1 MKELSKI
8 TIKAITNEKELQ
20 QAAQNLMVLKLMKEK
35 AEQIYKEK
43 REKYAE
49 VLKEIEA
56 INQEEKAFIA
66 TIKDYDNKIRTE
78 IKNYIT
84 ALIQE
89 GQQVEKIIPVEGG
102 RVTLIKDIEIEYEKA
117 KIIKMVLQGKLD
129 EDVLEINETKLK
141 AIVANGMKIQGV
153 EVKETV
159 TMRVLKEK
167 GA

>member
-84 ALIQE
+84 ALIKE
-89 GQQVEKIIPVEGG
+89 GQQVEKIIPFEGG

>member
-102 RVTLIKDIEIEYEKA
+102 RVTFVKDIDIEYEKA
-117 KIIKMVLQGKLD
+117 KVIKMVLQGKLD